1 MNRFGG
7 RAVQDNPR
15 PASAFPSAGPKGGRG
30 TTLAFLFCLA
40 PILVGSAGL
49 AAAGPVSVSEPRS
62 LAALA
67 LAGAGWL
74 AALALAPR
82 VRDSRAVL
90 VLLVAGALAVRAPWL
105 ALEPG
110 LSDDLARYVWEGALV
125 GAGRDPCAL
134 APDAPELAAE
144 RARWPAASAAVAH
157 AHVASAYPPLAEL
170 VHAGLVA
177 AAGGPEP
184 PARARLAVRGAAL
197 ACDLLVLVPLLLLLA
212 RTGRPRAQAVA
223 WAWSPLAAMAFA
235 GSGHVDGLGILLLVG
250 ALALGARTAAL
261 ALLAAG
267 GAVKLLPALLLPY
280 AARAL
285 PRPARAWAGA
295 LALAAVVAGAHALAT
310 GVLPLPRGLGT
321 YAMRWESFDL
331 VFAWLKK
338 PFVAWLTVDG
348 TWLESQRLERGIVL
362 GSCRIVV
369 LAGWLALGLQAWR
382 AGWDVERAGAA
393 ITGGF
398 LVLTPTLHPWYVTWM
413 LPFLALAPRASFA
426 WLAAA
431 APLVYW
437 PLARWRAEGVWDVP
451 DWLWLV
457 VGAPFFGLLA
467 RELVRARRA
476 S

>member
-1 MNRFGG
+1 MNRIGG
-7 RAVQDNPR
+7 RAVQDKPG
-15 PASAFPSAGPKGGRG
+15 AAALFPGAGPRG
-30 TTLAFLFCLA
+30 TTRAFLACLA

-49 AAAGPVSVSEPRS
+49 AAAGPVSVAEPRS

-90 VLLVAGALAVRAPWL
+90 VVLVAGALAVRAPWL

-110 LSDDLARYVWEGALV
+110 LSDDLARYVWEGGLV
-125 GAGRDPCAL
+125 GAGRDPCTL

-144 RARWPAASAAVAH
+144 RARWPTANAAVAH
-157 AHVASAYPPLAEL
+157 NHVASAYPPLAEL
-170 VHAGLVA
+170 AHAGLVA

-184 PARARLAVRGAAL
+184 PARARLVLRGAAL
-197 ACDLLVLVPLLLLLA
+197 ACDLLVLVPLLVLLA

-235 GSGHVDGLGILLLVG
+235 GSGHVDALGILLLT
-250 ALALGARTAAL
+250 LALGARAATL
-261 ALLAAG
+261 GLLAAG
-267 GAVKLLPALLLPY
+267 GAVKLLPALLLPF
-280 AARAL
+280 AVRAL
-285 PRPARAWAGA
+285 PRPARAWAGV
-295 LALAAVVAGAHALAT
+295 LALAVGVAGVHALLT
-310 GVLPLPRGLGT
+310 GALPLPRGLGT

-338 PFVAWLTVDG
+338 PFVAWLTSDG

-362 GSCRIVV
+362 GSCRIAV
-369 LAGWLALGLQAWR
+369 LAAWLALGLRAWR
-382 AGWDVERAGAA
+382 AGWGVERAGAA

-431 APLVYW
+431 APLAYW

-457 VGAPFFGLLA
+457 IGAPFFGLLA
-467 RELVRARRA
+467 RELVRERRA